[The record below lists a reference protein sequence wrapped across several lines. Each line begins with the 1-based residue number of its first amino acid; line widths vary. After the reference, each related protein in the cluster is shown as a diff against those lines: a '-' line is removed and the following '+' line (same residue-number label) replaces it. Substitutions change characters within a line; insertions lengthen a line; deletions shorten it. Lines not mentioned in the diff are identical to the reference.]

1 MEAQLIRCLKKLI
14 SEIFMGK
21 TVRPDEVID
30 DFLEKSE
37 LTISPS
43 SKEELVKHLQDCIV
57 WICLKWSK

>member
-30 DFLEKSE
+30 NFLEKSE

-43 SKEELVKHLQDCIV
+43 SKEELVKHLQDCIAM
-57 WICLKWSK
+57 LDMPE